1 MTRANVALNEKQ
13 SGNGKFAQ
21 AQINDELP
29 KILSKRMQLLNTNW
43 LIRILEKSYEVS
55 GVIPILKF

>member
-13 SGNGKFAQ
+13 NGNSQFAQ

-29 KILSKRMQLLNTNW
+29 KILY
-43 LIRILEKSYEVS
+43 KSHAT
-55 GVIPILKF
+55 IKH

>member
-13 SGNGKFAQ
+13 NGNGKFSQ

-29 KILSKRMQLLNTNW
+29 KLLYTTHA
-43 LIRILEKSYEVS
+43 IIKH
-55 GVIPILKF
+55 